1 MPAHSR
7 PKDGVLSHGHD
18 GQVSRHPQLVKNSRI
33 CAGTGAVTV
42 TGGLFFD
49 IGTVT
54 SRECR

>member
-1 MPAHSR
+1 MPAHSG
-7 PKDGVLSHGHD
+7 PKDGVLSHAYAAGI
-18 GQVSRHPQLVKNSRI
+18 HPQLVKNSRI